1 MIGCAL
7 VFRDVIFDLDEDER
21 RLNDATAY
29 FVLSVYMNIL
39 ICLYDI
45 IYVGLIPPHAWMAS
59 IWFVVGAAVCG
70 KVK

>member
-29 FVLSVYMNIL
+29 FVLSVYINMLIFLYSIL
-39 ICLYDI
+39 
-45 IYVGLIPPHAWMAS
+45 YVGLPFTWRAS
-59 IWFVVGAAVCG
+59 I
-70 KVK
+70 